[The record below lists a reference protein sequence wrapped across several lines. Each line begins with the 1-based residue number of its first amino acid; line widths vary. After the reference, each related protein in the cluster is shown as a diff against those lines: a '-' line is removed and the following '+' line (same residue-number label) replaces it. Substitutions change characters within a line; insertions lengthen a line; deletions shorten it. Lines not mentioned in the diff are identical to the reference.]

1 MEIKAMWEGSQVYRR
16 ELIKVGRS
24 IVIGLYIALVQPDM
38 TTTRASR
45 RPPCRNCLCRN
56 CPRSAKAVTWIDD
69 GVP

>member
-1 MEIKAMWEGSQVYRR
+1 M
-16 ELIKVGRS
+16 
-24 IVIGLYIALVQPDM
+24 VIGLYIAPVQPDM

-45 RPPCRNCLCRN
+45 RPPCRNCLFRN